1 MKTIGLLGGL
11 SWVSSHE
18 YYRIINEAVA
28 QRLGGVHSAACI
40 LYSVDFAEIE
50 RFQHQDRWEE
60 AGALLGQIAQR
71 VEQAG
76 ADMLLICANTMHQVA
91 PAIQERLRIPV
102 LHIADPTAQAIQ
114 AQSIQTVGL
123 LGTRFSMERSFYR
136 GRLESKY
143 GLNVLIPSEAERLAV
158 HEIIYQELVRG
169 IITTASKQRFQE
181 IIATLTS
188 RGAEGI
194 ILGCT
199 EFMLLIHPDDVPV
212 PTFDTTTLHAL
223 AAVDLALAVS
233 PELSSAKA
241 FQDQ

>member
-1 MKTIGLLGGL
+1 M
-11 SWVSSHE
+11 
-18 YYRIINEAVA
+18 A

-60 AGALLGQIAQR
+60 AGALLSQVAQR

-76 ADMLLICANTMHQVA
+76 ADMLLICANTMHRVA

-102 LHIADPTAQAIQ
+102 LHIADPTAQAIK
-114 AQSIQTVGL
+114 ARGIQTVGL
-123 LGTRFSMERSFYR
+123 LGTRFVMEQAFYR
-136 GRLESKY
+136 DRLEKTY
-143 GLNVLIPSEAERLAV
+143 GLNILLPPEAERLAV

-169 IITTASKQRFQE
+169 IITTASKRRFQE
-181 IIATLTS
+181 IMATLIS

-233 PELSSAKA
+233 SEIPSLYEISK
-241 FQDQ
+241 QERGT

>member
-11 SWVSSHE
+11 SWESSRE

-50 RFQHQDRWEE
+50 TLQHQNRWEE
-60 AGALLGQIAQR
+60 AGSLLSRVAEH

-76 ADMLLICANTMHQVA
+76 ADFLLICSNTMHRVA
-91 PAIQERLRIPV
+91 EAIEGRLSVPL
-102 LHIADPTAQAIQ
+102 LHIADPTAEAIN
-114 AQSIQTVGL
+114 AHGIRTIGL
-123 LGTRFSMERSFYR
+123 LGTRFTMEQPFYR

-143 GLNVLIPSEAERLAV
+143 GLKVLVPSEAERQVV
-158 HEIIYQELVRG
+158 HEIIYHELVRG
-169 IITTASKQRFQE
+169 IITSESRQRYQE
-181 IIATLTS
+181 IIAGLIS

-199 EFMLLIHPDDVPV
+199 EIMLLIRPDDAMLPL
-212 PTFDTTTLHAL
+212 FDTTTLHAL
-223 AAVDLALAVS
+223 AAVEMALAVPS
-233 PELSSAKA
+233 ETPAWTVS
-241 FQDQ
+241 